1 MSNKV
6 KDRAHWKKE
15 EEKLTASKDAPEPQ
29 EEAESKVDDDP

>member
-6 KDRAHWKKE
+6 QDRARWKKE
-15 EEKLTASKDAPEPQ
+15 EEKLAASKDAPEPQ